1 VRGAENFSS
10 MADQEA
16 GAAIP
21 PGAAA
26 LPAGPI
32 MAIGKDDFAAGLV
45 AAIQAVGLARGG
57 AAAPAAAAKPG
68 LPASELQLGLVD
80 AGVREGFVAAYPEG
94 LTKFVLVPQP
104 ETEFEAQQ
112 QRGSA
117 GGPSATLAHEELRYV
132 KSFLAF
138 ELVETASLKR
148 IRDLVARGVAAA
160 PPGPPGAEVQMLDD
174 LERLC
179 VTADAA
185 VEGMRARIAILR
197 DRMVTPALSSARTS
211 RAVNELA
218 IAQEHGAYK
227 TYISGTLDA
236 IREQHAE
243 VVLREAARSAGKS
256 AGEALVKSGGGGG
269 AGAGAG
275 KGGGGGGGKG
285 GGGGANSGGNH
296 GGGGANKGGGAGG
309 AGGSGTGGKPAPKPA
324 DRS

>member
-1 VRGAENFSS
+1 

-16 GAAIP
+16 GGAIP

-32 MAIGKDDFAAGLV
+32 MAIGRDDFSAGLV

-57 AAAPAAAAKPG
+57 AAAPAPAAKPG

-80 AGVREGFVAAYPEG
+80 AGVREGFIAAFPEG
-94 LTKFVLVPQP
+94 LTRFVLQPQA
-104 ETEFEAQQ
+104 ETEFEAQV

-117 GGPSATLAHEELRYV
+117 GGASATLAHEELRYV
-132 KSFLAF
+132 KSFYAF
-138 ELVETASLKR
+138 ELAETAYLKR
-148 IRDLVARGVAAA
+148 IRDQVARGVAAA
-160 PPGPPGAEVQMLDD
+160 PPGPPGAEVQILDD

-185 VEGMRARIAILR
+185 LEGMRTRIAILR
-197 DRMVTPALSSARTS
+197 DRMVAPALSAARSS

-218 IAQEHGAYK
+218 VAQKHGAYK
-227 TYISGTLDA
+227 TYTSGTLDA
-236 IREQHAE
+236 IREEHAE
-243 VVLREAARSAGKS
+243 VMLREAARHAGKS
-256 AGEALVKSGGGGG
+256 AGEALVKSGGGSGG
-269 AGAGAG
+269 TGAG
-275 KGGGGGGGKG
+275 KGGGGGGAKAG
-285 GGGGANSGGNH
+285 GGGHGGANSGGNH